1 MLLLDNSQWLD
12 DDNFKFFY
20 SDILKELIKAYWDI
34 SDLKNVARCVQELIV
49 MSQDSGDTQE
59 EVGWRLTLAYSYLG
73 QHKFE
78 DAKEGF
84 LKALDIIKVNGV
96 RECERITYACLARLS
111 GFIGDI
117 KSEKEYLE
125 KSLLLMEDTGD
136 KKGEA
141 ECYSAFGHY
150 FMSFND
156 NRTANEYLEIGGRE
170 ELAADY
176 EDQADFYSTLG
187 DHEKAVEYLEKE
199 LAIILEIGDRVEIS
213 SVYMGLGQEFFSLGK
228 YIKAEEYLERALL
241 LSSNSEWR
249 FLNHMIL
256 AALTVV
262 KFLLLKTQEAH
273 SYLLQSIELFEKY
286 RNSNKH
292 NEQWSIPLLENYQ
305 LYKLFSLTM
314 KITKVGFS
322 IFQLGE

>member
-117 KSEKEYLE
+117 KGEKEYLE
-125 KSLLLMEDTGD
+125 KSLLLMEGTGD
-136 KKGEA
+136 KKG
-141 ECYSAFGHY
+141 
-150 FMSFND
+150 
-156 NRTANEYLEIGGRE
+156 
-170 ELAADY
+170 
-176 EDQADFYSTLG
+176 
-187 DHEKAVEYLEKE
+187 KAKC
-199 LAIILEIGDRVEIS
+199 
-213 SVYMGLGQEFFSLGK
+213 
-228 YIKAEEYLERALL
+228 
-241 LSSNSEWR
+241 
-249 FLNHMIL
+249 
-256 AALTVV
+256 
-262 KFLLLKTQEAH
+262 
-273 SYLLQSIELFEKY
+273 
-286 RNSNKH
+286 
-292 NEQWSIPLLENYQ
+292 
-305 LYKLFSLTM
+305 
-314 KITKVGFS
+314 
-322 IFQLGE
+322 